1 MKTYDSKKK
10 KLPRYEVLMR
20 FAEGVGTGDIPIKAA
35 MVSVAQ
41 ELAMPNA
48 SVVQFGN
55 TVFGG
60 HSREGGTKMMGRVF
74 NVDTAENF
82 VANMLQYVEYLQEK
96 GITHYVVQ
104 FDKSYGEKLMPVL
117 KELKDLITP
126 TGGNI
131 HVGITKDDK
140 YAVFVLI
147 PEMES

>member
-1 MKTYDSKKK
+1 
-10 KLPRYEVLMR
+10 
-20 FAEGVGTGDIPIKAA
+20 
-35 MVSVAQ
+35 
-41 ELAMPNA
+41 
-48 SVVQFGN
+48 
-55 TVFGG
+55 
-60 HSREGGTKMMGRVF
+60 
-74 NVDTAENF
+74 
-82 VANMLQYVEYLQEK
+82 MLQYVDYLQEK